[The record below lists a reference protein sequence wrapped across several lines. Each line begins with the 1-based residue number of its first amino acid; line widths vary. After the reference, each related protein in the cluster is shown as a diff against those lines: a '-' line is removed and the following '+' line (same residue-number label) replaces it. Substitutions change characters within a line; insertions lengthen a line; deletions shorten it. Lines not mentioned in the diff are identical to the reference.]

1 MLSFAHLTPAY
12 YFCRDSG
19 LIQAYRA
26 WKAQYD
32 TSYEAGNEYLLP
44 GLPYSRFVLCSI
56 LYVYSYASHRDQLF
70 FISFARI
77 WAKNTKAAALVS
89 VAIVSIIEAHQSN
102 CNATDSASPD

>member
-1 MLSFAHLTPAY
+1 MLSFIHFTPVY
-12 YFCRDSG
+12 YLCRDSG

-44 GLPYSRFVLCSI
+44 GLPYSRFVFCYTAYI
-56 LYVYSYASHRDQLF
+56 YSHTSRRDQLF

-89 VAIVSIIEAHQSN
+89 VAIISIREAHRSN
-102 CNATDSASPD
+102 YNVTDSASPD